1 MKDNSKIGFIQVYT
15 KNIPESIED
24 GKIIIDYTQESPRLR
39 YYNKK
44 DGENSGVWITV
55 DGSDSPATPASL
67 SDLESLLRGRDWN
80 IVGRLYTTKNHKI
93 KTTNQSSTTTQTTS
107 YPMTTT
113 PIPGENKD
121 KPEELF
127 MYFPKDCFSSFSNP
141 IVRLDESQEE
151 YDSFKIT
158 EDLVVDDGVEGNSF
172 SDIYEMF
179 INMKMLDQSSNLG
192 ALYYYDVVSVRDLE
206 KESSIIDLIT
216 KPGSSYT
223 SVVNL
228 NNLIH
233 LMQNTRSNHFDCS
246 CNLVFGVD
254 YTISGQIY
262 TKELS
267 FVPFTIS
274 EDGSIE
280 SDDLIIKVSNDVTA
294 DYHDRCLRVFP
305 TSKRV
310 TECIISYCYIS
321 YGGLY

>member
-1 MKDNSKIGFIQVYT
+1 MRDDSKIGFIQVYT
-15 KNIPESIED
+15 DIKDIPEED

-44 DGENSGVWITV
+44 NGEELGVWITV

-67 SDLESLLRGRDWN
+67 SDLDSLLRNRDWN
-80 IVGRLYTTKNHKI
+80 IVGRLYTSKNHKI
-93 KTTNQSSTTTQTTS
+93 ETPNKSSTSTTPF
-107 YPMTTT
+107 PMTST
-113 PIPGENKD
+113 PMPGEVE

-127 MYFPKDCFSSFSNP
+127 MYFPEDYFSSFSNP
-141 IVRLDESQEE
+141 LVNLDKDGEK
-151 YDSFKIT
+151 YNSFKVS
-158 EDLVVDDGVEGNSF
+158 EDLALDKGTGGEYSF

-223 SVVNL
+223 SVINL
-228 NNLIH
+228 NSLIQ
-233 LMQNTRSNHFDCS
+233 LMQGRRRDHFDCS
-246 CNLVFGVD
+246 CNLIFGVD
-254 YTISGQIY
+254 YTISGQVY

-267 FVPFTIS
+267 FIPFTVS
-274 EDGSIE
+274 EDESIS